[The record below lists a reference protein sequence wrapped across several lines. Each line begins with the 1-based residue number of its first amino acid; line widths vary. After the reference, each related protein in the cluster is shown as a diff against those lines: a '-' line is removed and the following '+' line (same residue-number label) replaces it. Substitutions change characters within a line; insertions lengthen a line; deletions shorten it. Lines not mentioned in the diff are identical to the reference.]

1 MSLCKPAASLPWLA
15 DSLLCSLVGLC
26 SLVASSPTLLGSVFW
41 ILHPQFGFIGDKN
54 VRFLWSKMPL
64 DLSNR
69 IKCRMPEASATVVG
83 RHPLLDC
90 WFSTCNASCS
100 IAFFISLCGASGPQ
114 PMELTLFPC
123 VHCLPS
129 SLLSL
134 LYLPGTLCFP
144 DALQVSGSVTLST
157 VLIASRSSLGCLLI
171 VLA

>member
-83 RHPLLDC
+83 SHPLLAC

-100 IAFFISLCGASGPQ
+100 ICLFYFPLWCEWTPAHGAHTLPMCALFAF
-114 PMELTLFPC
+114 
-123 VHCLPS
+123 
-129 SLLSL
+129 
-134 LYLPGTLCFP
+134 
-144 DALQVSGSVTLST
+144 LST
-157 VLIASRSSLGCLLI
+157 VPAILAWDTLLP
-171 VLA
+171 